1 MEKEDINMFNKK
13 PKVEVIDADKQ
24 FRKEKRKKEFKRKV
38 NEALYWINENKE
50 VLVIVIP
57 AALTIAKMGTSLV
70 KSLLKI
76 VELSQEK
83 KIKDLKIYDRS
94 MGKYLDLK
102 RPLTQKDMKIVLERR
117 ENGEKLSNILMD
129 MNLLK

>member
-1 MEKEDINMFNKK
+1 MFNRNK
-13 PKVEVIDADKQ
+13 PIDADKQ

-38 NEALYWINENKE
+38 NETLYWIKENKE
-50 VLVIVIP
+50 VLILVIP
-57 AALTIAKMGTSLV
+57 AAVTVTKWSLRV
-70 KSLLKI
+70 VNSVSRNVAL
-76 VELSQEK
+76 VQEK

-102 RPLTQKDMKIVLERR
+102 RPLTQNDMKIILDRR
-117 ENGEKLSNILMD
+117 DNGERLSNILMD

>member
-1 MEKEDINMFNKK
+1 
-13 PKVEVIDADKQ
+13 
-24 FRKEKRKKEFKRKV
+24 
-38 NEALYWINENKE
+38 
-50 VLVIVIP
+50 
-57 AALTIAKMGTSLV
+57 MGTSLV

-117 ENGEKLSNILMD
+117 ENGEKLSNILMG

>member
-1 MEKEDINMFNKK
+1 MFNKK

-38 NEALYWINENKE
+38 NETLYWIKENKE
-50 VLVIVIP
+50 VLIIIIP
-57 AALTIAKMGTSLV
+57 AAVTITKWGLRVVNSVSRNVALV
-70 KSLLKI
+70 
-76 VELSQEK
+76 QEK

-102 RPLTQKDMKIVLERR
+102 RPLTQNDMKIILDRR
-117 ENGEKLSNILMD
+117 DNGERLSNILMD